1 MTTINRLATAIFLL
15 LLLIVGSAACRPP
28 TPPPSPTPWPT
39 DTATPPPTT
48 PTVRPTATATPIPTP
63 TLAPPSPTPKAIT
76 ITIWDGLPEAQAE
89 QLAADIGTFQAEFP
103 QFTVLQRHYDS
114 QEDFMT
120 SLATGELEFDLVLA
134 SPVLLGSLWTTG
146 QIAPMADFFSP
157 SFLDGF
163 DSVTLEGATH
173 SEQLWGIPDTAG
185 FHLLL
190 FYNRDLIDTPPAN
203 TATLVELARTA
214 QASPDRTPWGLGL
227 NSYDPLWLV
236 PWLAPSGGWLADE
249 GGQPALDPAAVQA
262 ALELHLTWLGRLPN
276 QGESVAAIAPLATYE
291 EMRAHFLTGD
301 LAMMIDGEW
310 SIFEL
315 AQSEAI
321 NWGVA
326 RLPAVSIEGETQPA
340 APLVL
345 ARYWS
350 ISRTINGD
358 RALAAATFLEFIT
371 RPERQLAWTSQ
382 FGLLPTRR
390 VALDNP
396 LIGDNPAL
404 KASARQMRAGRMVS
418 LGTNVNAILNQ
429 MRDPLRQAIDGD
441 LTPAEAAELMQR
453 SVSGEE

>member
-1 MTTINRLATAIFLL
+1 MRTINRLATATFLL
-15 LLLIVGSAACRPP
+15 LLLIVGGAACRPP

-39 DTATPPPTT
+39 DTATPSPTT
-48 PTVRPTATATPIPTP
+48 PTPRPTATATSSRTP
-63 TLAPPSPTPKAIT
+63 TLAPPSPTPREIAIT
-76 ITIWDGLPEAQAE
+76 IWEGLPEAQAE
-89 QLAADIGTFQAEFP
+89 LLATDIETFQAEFP

-120 SLATGELEFDLVLA
+120 ALATGELEFDLVLA

-146 QIAPMADFFSP
+146 QLAPMSDFFPP

-163 DSVTLEGATH
+163 DSVTLQGATQAG
-173 SEQLWGIPDTAG
+173 QLWGIPDTAG

-203 TATLVELARTA
+203 TTALAELARTA
-214 QASPDRTPWGLGL
+214 QEGPDRIAWGLGL

-236 PWLAPSGGWLADE
+236 PWLTPSGGWLTDAA
-249 GGQPALDPAAVQA
+249 GQPALEPAAVQT
-262 ALELHLTWLGRLPN
+262 ALELHLTWLGRLPS
-276 QGESVAAIAPLATYE
+276 QGEAAAAIAPLATYE
-291 EMRAHFLTGD
+291 EVRAQFLAGD
-301 LAMMIDGEW
+301 VAMMIDGAW

-315 AQSEAI
+315 AQTEAI

-326 RLPAVSIEGETQPA
+326 RLPAVSIDEETQPA

-345 ARYWS
+345 ARYWG
-350 ISRTINGD
+350 IGRTVNGD
-358 RALAAATFLEFIT
+358 RTLAAATFLEFIT
-371 RPERQLAWTSQ
+371 RPERQLAWASQ

-390 VALDNP
+390 QALDDP

-404 KASARQMRAGRMVS
+404 KVSARQMRAGRMVS
-418 LGTNVNAILNQ
+418 LGTNANAILNQ

-453 SVSGEE
+453 AVSGE